1 MVIERA
7 SRLTKVT
14 ERVAVCV
21 WTLYIHNNSIVLD
34 QAMLCVLTHR
44 QSLNDARLFIKSKTE
59 WIEHQRIQLLVL
71 NKYAQ
76 VLYARGNTEILLV
89 IVMIINKVW
98 GCHNII
104 SLSRVK
110 YKK

>member
-59 WIEHQRIQLLVL
+59 WKEHQRIQLLVL
-71 NKYAQ
+71 EQICTGSIRKGQYWNTA
-76 VLYARGNTEILLV
+76 GN
-89 IVMIINKVW
+89 
-98 GCHNII
+98 CHDN
-104 SLSRVK
+104 
-110 YKK
+110 